1 MGMLARIDLVREML
15 GQQEILARVDRMG
28 MLGGG
33 QAGHGQ
39 GRGGLSVSTAG
50 RANSSCQS
58 LEERL
63 DHDYILKPSL
73 EHIKLSSSSRTP
85 TLRQ

>member
-73 EHIKLSSSSRTP
+73 EHIKHSSSSRTP
-85 TLRQ
+85 ALRQ